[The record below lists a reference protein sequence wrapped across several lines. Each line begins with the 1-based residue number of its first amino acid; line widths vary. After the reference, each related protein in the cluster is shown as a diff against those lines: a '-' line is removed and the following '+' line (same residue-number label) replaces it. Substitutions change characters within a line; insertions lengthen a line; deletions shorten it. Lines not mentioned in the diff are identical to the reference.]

1 MKFNFDLMA
10 LTYQQDP
17 ILFELYR
24 VAILNDA
31 IINSTPNKREVL
43 LELQK
48 SLDEKRSNVSSQE
61 FLNYCV
67 GRISENL
74 ENIEDLARC
83 TKVHL
88 GAVKND

>member
-1 MKFNFDLMA
+1 MKFDFDLMA
-10 LTYQQDP
+10 LTYQKDP

-31 IINSTPNKREVL
+31 IINSNPDKREVL
-43 LELQK
+43 LELQR
-48 SLDEKRSNVSSQE
+48 SLDEKRSKVSSEE
-61 FLNYCV
+61 FLNYCI

-88 GAVKND
+88 GILK